1 MSRISW
7 KDISRDFNKQFTKIN
22 LLSRKQAVLHIST
35 LTHCKATQVL
45 QDLFST
51 NQVNGLEITFVAG
64 VTKINLKNLKT

>member
-22 LLSRKQAVLHIST
+22 LLSWKKGCTTYKHSDA
-35 LTHCKATQVL
+35 L
-45 QDLFST
+45 QSYTRFTGS